1 MLIKPDAVAN
11 AATITSL
18 LEPTRSAIGAITGI
32 VAAAKPD
39 DDGTISYSKNYKN
52 AAEKI
57 KEAFLKDLDNCSD
70 EDFAKIDQMT
80 EYADHALDVAY
91 VNYGSYESFIKS
103 EPDAVCVIAIA
114 TGDVNSYYDGIR
126 NMDSYNGNTAAR
138 TQVVY
143 TVPKSFKNTIKA
155 LQELGILNSKLYM
168 DKDYLPGDS
177 TSYKEYTGEY
187 YYDDY
192 TSSSDLYDYTD
203 DSYIDGQR
211 ILIQA
216 LHYRKAGF

>member
-1 MLIKPDAVAN
+1 MQYLFWMKYNRATGVAVN
-11 AATITSL
+11 
-18 LEPTRSAIGAITGI
+18 
-32 VAAAKPD
+32 
-39 DDGTISYSKNYKN
+39 
-52 AAEKI
+52 
-57 KEAFLKDLDNCSD
+57 F
-70 EDFAKIDQMT
+70 F
-80 EYADHALDVAY
+80 
-91 VNYGSYESFIKS
+91 NYGSYESFIES

-138 TQVVY
+138 AQVVY

-203 DSYIDGQR
+203 DSYIDDSE
-211 ILIQA
+211 
-216 LHYRKAGF
+216 Y